1 MGMNYCFSIKV
12 AFVPSKRIRIMNS
25 FSKLFDR
32 WKVTGYFYIS
42 GLKNT
47 SDIPSRKIG
56 AQDDS
61 DDAKLLQG
69 PPTKFVTSYLQPVVC
84 EPLFL
89 HIAHREIFCLCVVKV
104 HIVLTSEANQ
114 QNYRSIITLTS
125 LDLEMLWSV
134 LFMIEDLHCKF
145 GLCVECGWVV
155 PVFASDCGET
165 IKIKH
170 IVAQMLLSINFVITT
185 FKLLPQ
191 IRDCDLKLANR
202 CLNNLSNG
210 LWLVSS
216 AIERH
221 RSGTLTTSRDVDV
234 VLSAD
239 DLGSEHNFTD
249 LTKDVE
255 IDTQK
260 NLIV

>member
-1 MGMNYCFSIKV
+1 M
-12 AFVPSKRIRIMNS
+12 A
-25 FSKLFDR
+25 
-32 WKVTGYFYIS
+32 
-42 GLKNT
+42 
-47 SDIPSRKIG
+47 
-56 AQDDS
+56 
-61 DDAKLLQG
+61 AK
-69 PPTKFVTSYLQPVVC
+69 
-84 EPLFL
+84 
-89 HIAHREIFCLCVVKV
+89 
-104 HIVLTSEANQ
+104 
-114 QNYRSIITLTS
+114 RSIITLTS

-145 GLCVECGWVV
+145 GLCVECGW
-155 PVFASDCGET
+155 
-165 IKIKH
+165 
-170 IVAQMLLSINFVITT
+170 
-185 FKLLPQ
+185 

-216 AIERH
+216 AIERR